1 MVVGMLN
8 TVITHWLADPSYP
21 IERELPHAARFAWD
35 AVRARSN

>member
-8 TVITHWLADPSYP
+8 TAITHWLADPSYP
-21 IERELPHAARFAWD
+21 IERELPRAARFAWE